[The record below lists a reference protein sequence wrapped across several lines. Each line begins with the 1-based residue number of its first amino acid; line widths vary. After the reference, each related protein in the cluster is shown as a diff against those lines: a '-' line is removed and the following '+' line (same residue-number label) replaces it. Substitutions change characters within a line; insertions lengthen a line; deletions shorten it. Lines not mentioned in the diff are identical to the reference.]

1 MALASWGLDQREV
14 VVVVVIVVVVVAT
27 IAYWLGAFMNEIL
40 KNHGRAPVRSQILQI
55 SRAAVAVVT
64 FLCGK

>member
-1 MALASWGLDQREV
+1 
-14 VVVVVIVVVVVAT
+14 
-27 IAYWLGAFMNEIL
+27 MNEIL

-64 FLCGK
+64 SLCGKYLFSPEPQFDSITALKLRPRY